1 MMIGVSI
8 LRLFLVT
15 VAIGFGLSIPVALV
29 GSLSNSVD
37 IIECLFRDCL
47 SLDLL
52 ELLVLILCD
61 DCKLLVLSLM
71 N

>member
-8 LRLFLVT
+8 LRLLLIT
-15 VAIGFGLSIPVALV
+15 VAIWFGLSIPVALV

-61 DCKLLVLSLM
+61 YCKLLVLSLM

>member
-1 MMIGVSI
+1 MMICVSI

-15 VAIGFGLSIPVALV
+15 VAIGFGLSIPVALE
-29 GSLSNSVD
+29 GFLSNSFD